1 MIDVHCHL
9 NFSAFENDFDEVIKN
24 AHKEGVHTIIN
35 AGTQISSS
43 KWAVELADKFPG
55 LYAVIAVH
63 PHHAD
68 KLNLNEDKRWHEEL
82 ERLGN
87 HPKVVGIGE
96 FGLDYYNYKSNGIV
110 DPEIQKKVF
119 LTQLEIA
126 HSLKLPLQIHT
137 RDDRARIEVIT
148 LLKKNKK
155 LLLDPPGMFHCFAGS
170 MESMTA
176 ALDLGFYLGFD
187 GNITYTGTPPGEPL
201 PLIDLVKS
209 APLERIMIETDSPYL
224 TPLPLRGRRN
234 EPQYAIITGKFIAK
248 IKKISFEKV
257 EHQTEQNVY
266 TVFKKIS
273 RQI

>member
-1 MIDVHCHL
+1 MIDAHCHL
-9 NFSAFENDFDEVIKN
+9 NFSAFEKDFDEVIKN
-24 AHKEGVHTIIN
+24 AQKEGVHTIIN

-43 KWAVELADKFPG
+43 KWAVELAGKFPN

-68 KLNLNEDKRWHEEL
+68 KLDSNDNTKWSEEL
-82 ERLGN
+82 EALGK

-110 DPEIQKKVF
+110 DPELQKKVF

-126 HSLKLPLQIHT
+126 HALKLPLQIHT
-137 RDDRARIEVIT
+137 RDDRARTELVK
-148 LLKKNKK
+148 LLKNNKS

-170 MESMTA
+170 MESMNSV
-176 ALDLGFYLGFD
+176 LDLGFYLGFD
-187 GNITYTGTPPGEPL
+187 GNITYGGTPPGEPL
-201 PLIDLVKS
+201 PLADLVKS

-224 TPLPLRGRRN
+224 TPMPLRGRRN
-234 EPQYAIITGKFIAK
+234 EPKYAIITGKFISK
-248 IKKISFEKV
+248 IKNISFEEV

-273 RQI
+273 RSI

>member
-1 MIDVHCHL
+1 MIDAHCHL
-9 NFSAFENDFDEVIKN
+9 NFHAFEKDFDEVIKS
-24 AHKEGVHTIIN
+24 AQKDGVHTIIN

-43 KWAVELADKFPG
+43 KWAVALAEKYDN

-68 KLNLNEDKRWHEEL
+68 KLDSEENKKWSEEL
-82 ERLGN
+82 EKLGT

-96 FGLDYYNYKSNGIV
+96 FGLDYFNYKSNGIV
-110 DPEIQKKVF
+110 EPKLQKKIF

-137 RDDRARIEVIT
+137 RDDKARSEVIH
-148 LLKKNKK
+148 LLKENKK

-170 MESMTA
+170 MESMRA
-176 ALDLGFYLGFD
+176 VLDLGFYLGFD
-187 GNITYTGTPPGEPL
+187 GNITYGGTPPGEPL
-201 PLIDLVKS
+201 PLVELIEN
-209 APLERIMIETDSPYL
+209 APLDRIMIETDSPYL
-224 TPLPLRGRRN
+224 APLPHRSRRN
-234 EPQYAIITGKFIAK
+234 EPRYAIITGQFIAK
-248 IKKISFEKV
+248 IKNISFENI

-273 RQI
+273 R